1 MAAGVDGLRD
11 HSLFFANKV
20 LQNGGKADVVLMKEF
35 VHGFCSMDTN
45 AVGVHEFRRATL
57 LTCGLF
63 RQLFI
68 EMSQKQG
75 SKLYN

>member
-1 MAAGVDGLRD
+1 M
-11 HSLFFANKV
+11 
-20 LQNGGKADVVLMKEF
+20 VLMKEF

-68 EMSQKQG
+68 EISQNRGYKYVTIE
-75 SKLYN
+75 KHKV